1 MIRMAGRKGVPGAM
15 SRRGSG
21 KPSGHHSLVG
31 ALEKR
36 AAIRHVVAGE
46 LISVANLVG
55 APLVNRAGARVARIN
70 DIVVK
75 WEASVEYPAV
85 THLLVRVGRT
95 FALIGAADVELTQ
108 ARVFLRADEEL
119 VSRPVRR
126 PGDVA
131 LVRDVL
137 DHQLVDVAG
146 VQVVRA
152 ADVYLIRRDEVWEL
166 AGIDVSVGAFVRRLL
181 HRRRHCPVPR
191 RAIAWADVQ
200 HFSGSRHDEAFAG
213 GPADGAGV
221 VGSSLQARVPRS
233 SLRRLRAAE
242 IASLLQELGRDEG
255 AQAVSLVSPA
265 TAAEA
270 LRSLNDRQRAALL
283 AQLST
288 EDRERLE
295 SLMAGSP

>member
-1 MIRMAGRKGVPGAM
+1 MSQRSSRKA
-15 SRRGSG
+15 SRRRSAA
-21 KPSGHHSLVG
+21 G
-31 ALEKR
+31 ALHQR
-36 AAIRHVVAGE
+36 AVLRQFLAGE

-55 APLVNRAGARVARIN
+55 APLVDRAGRRVGRVN
-70 DIVVK
+70 DIVVR
-75 WEASVEYPAV
+75 WEAGIEYPPV
-85 THLLVRVGRT
+85 THVLVRAGRT

-108 ARVFLRADEEL
+108 ARVCLRADREL
-119 VSRPVRR
+119 VARPVRR

-152 ADVYLIRRDEVWEL
+152 ADVYLVRRGEVWEL
-166 AGIDVSVGAFVRRLL
+166 AGIDVSVRAFFRRLL

-191 RAIAWADVQ
+191 RAIAWAAVQ
-200 HFSGSRHDEAFAG
+200 HFGGSRHDDAFAR

-221 VGSSLQARVPRS
+221 VGSSLQARAPRS

-242 IASLLQELGRDEG
+242 VASLLQELGRDQG
-255 AQAVSLVSPA
+255 AQAVSLVNPE

-270 LRSLNDRQRAALL
+270 LRSLNDAQRVALL
-283 AQLST
+283 AQLNNA
-288 EDRERLE
+288 DRERLE
-295 SLMAGSP
+295 SLMAGSQ